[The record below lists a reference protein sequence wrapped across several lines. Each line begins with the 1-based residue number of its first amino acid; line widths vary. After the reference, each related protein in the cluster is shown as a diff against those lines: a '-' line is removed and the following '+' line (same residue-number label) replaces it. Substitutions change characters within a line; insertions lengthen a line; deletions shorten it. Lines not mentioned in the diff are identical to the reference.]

1 MEPVTDTIE
10 ARRKF
15 VEAWNK
21 TMIDIWQEKIFK
33 YHIIDTK
40 FLYRSVTTLPI
51 RADGRFYDI
60 TLSESF
66 AEYGIWQDLGTG
78 REKWIGNPG
87 DIGDTTK
94 SVELR
99 NFREPRPW
107 FSPKYYA
114 SVMNLRDFYAESL
127 GKEFVGMFAN
137 LDSDDL
143 RRSSEYYRRK
153 GLS

>member
-1 MEPVTDTIE
+1 MEPVTDTME
-10 ARRKF
+10 GRRKF

-33 YHIIDTK
+33 YKIYDTGN
-40 FLYRSVTTLPI
+40 LYRSPLALAI

-60 TLSESF
+60 TLSQTF
-66 AEYGIWQDLGTG
+66 IEYGIWQDLGTG
-78 REKWIGNPG
+78 REVPIGNPG
-87 DIGDTTK
+87 DLGHDK
-94 SVELR
+94 VR
-99 NFREPRPW
+99 QRRPW

-127 GKEFVGMFAN
+127 GQEFVGMFAN